1 MTIEALGYISD
12 CLESLN
18 IPYEFL
24 EWTNDLSFPYF
35 IGEYTEMTPFFE
47 SGLEEGTFMITGT
60 TNQSKMTL
68 EVYKEM
74 IKEFFPPTGRS
85 EILSSGSGIVVSYD
99 TAFPVPTG
107 EQGLHRL
114 QINLNIKEWKVN

>member
-24 EWTNDLSFPYF
+24 EWTGDLSFPYF
-35 IGEYTEMTPFFE
+35 IGEYTELTPLYE
-47 SGLEEGTFMITGT
+47 SGLEEGTFMLTGT
-60 TNQSKMTL
+60 TNQSKLTL
-68 EVYKEM
+68 EQFKET
-74 IKEFFPPTGRS
+74 IRQFFPAEGRT
-85 EILSSGSGIVVSYD
+85 EILSNGSGLVVSYD

-107 EQGLHRL
+107 EQGLHRI